1 MSKLFCLSTQAQLL
15 SLKRSVVVLF
25 LRRSLPGRMS
35 NWQALQSTMG
45 LSKKRKREAIP
56 EKAQK
61 LEQRK
66 KSKTPL
72 ISKPT
77 APLAPAVSEEAPAV
91 KTTEMET
98 LVVNERSAK
107 IGKYLALDCEMVG
120 TNAPPIGPR
129 EHSTLARISITN
141 YHGHVI
147 YDSYVSPPRGH
158 KITDYRTWVSGIKP
172 HHLYDAP
179 TFETVQ
185 DHVKSLLKGRI
196 LIGHAL
202 INDFKALQFTHPK
215 HMVRDTST
223 FPKFKDYAIGRTPG
237 LKKVAQVELGVG
249 IQGAEHS
256 SVEDARACM
265 ALYRK
270 YKAEFEQRATM
281 KAMGH

>member
-1 MSKLFCLSTQAQLL
+1 MKSAVTPD
-15 SLKRSVVVLF
+15 R
-25 LRRSLPGRMS
+25 
-35 NWQALQSTMG
+35 
-45 LSKKRKREAIP
+45 KRKRDDP
-56 EKAQK
+56 EKGPRSIIK
-61 LEQRK
+61 K
-66 KSKTPL
+66 KSKKSSA
-72 ISKPT
+72 SKSLAKT
-77 APLAPAVSEEAPAV
+77 VGAPNSLAPAPATVSGPL
-91 KTTEMET
+91 ET
-98 LVVNERSAK
+98 LVANEKSSK

-129 EHSTLARISITN
+129 ETSTLARISITN

-147 YDSYVSPPRGH
+147 YDSYVSPPKGH

-172 HHLYDAP
+172 HHLYEAP
-179 TFETVQ
+179 SFEHVQ

-196 LIGHAL
+196 LVGHAL

-223 FPKFKDYAIGRTPG
+223 FPKFKDYSVGRTPG
-237 LKKVAQVELGVG
+237 LKKVAQMELGIK

-270 YKAEFEQRATM
+270 YKPEFEQRATM
-281 KAMGH
+281 KVLGS